1 MAYYDPSD
9 GARRRRRALNVPT
22 TTGQKGD
29 RCHKNRLTE
38 GRMRSLHVEGIVT
51 MMSSQRRVKRG
62 LRIADAMLTDGTG
75 TIKLVLW
82 EDQINKVR
90 QGSKLRVLNRYTS
103 SFRGTLQ
110 LNPGKYGRIE
120 VIN

>member
-1 MAYYDPSD
+1 
-9 GARRRRRALNVPT
+9 
-22 TTGQKGD
+22 
-29 RCHKNRLTE
+29 
-38 GRMRSLHVEGIVT
+38 VEGIVT